1 MTNGRLPDSALDPI
15 PGGRLAI
22 EPAAAWN
29 AMLKKARKRRLPVP
43 GTDGPASSYRTFDQQ
58 VELRNEWCA
67 KGQCEN
73 AAVPGTSNHG
83 EGWAVDSGQAPWI
96 ATIEKIGREF
106 GWAHGEGSW
115 SDAPWEA
122 WHNLY
127 QSGHWS
133 PPKRNP
139 FLPLKN
145 GSKGLF
151 VYILRARLRKL
162 GWYVPRPEPEH
173 HRLLEK
179 GTKFD
184 SDVVN
189 VVRRFQ
195 KEHHMTV
202 DGVVGPATW
211 KLVKRL
217 AKHHKE

>member
-1 MTNGRLPDSALDPI
+1 MTNGRLPDSDLASI

-29 AMLKKARKRRLPVP
+29 AMLKSAKRRGLAVP
-43 GTDGPASSYRTFDQQ
+43 GTDGPASSYRTFAQQ
-58 VELRNEWCA
+58 VKLKAEWTA
-67 KGQCEN
+67 KGEPQN
-73 AAVPGTSNHG
+73 AATPGSSNHG
-83 EGWAVDSGQAPWI
+83 LGWAVDSGQPEWI
-96 ATIEKIGREF
+96 ATIAQIGREF

-115 SDAPWEA
+115 SDAPWEE

-162 GWYVPRPEPEH
+162 GWKVTRPQPED
-173 HRLLEK
+173 HRLLDK

-184 SDVVN
+184 ADVVS

-195 KEHHMTV
+195 KEHHLTV
-202 DGVVGPATW
+202 DGVVGQATW
-211 KLVKRL
+211 GLVKRL
-217 AKHHKE
+217 AHKQK

>member
-1 MTNGRLPDSALDPI
+1 MTNGRLPDFALDPI

-29 AMLKKARKRRLPVP
+29 AMLKAARKLKLAVP
-43 GTDGPASSYRTFDQQ
+43 MPDGPASSYRTFDQQ
-58 VELRNEWCA
+58 VALKAEWTA
-67 KGQCEN
+67 KGEPEN
-73 AAVPGTSNHG
+73 AATPGQSNHG
-83 EGWAVDSGQAPWI
+83 LGWAVDSGEASWER
-96 ATIEKIGREF
+96 TIEKIGHQY

-115 SDAPWEA
+115 SDAPWED

-139 FLPLKN
+139 FLPLN
-145 GSKGLF
+145 VRSRNVF

-162 GWYVPRPEPEH
+162 GWRMGEH
-173 HRLLEK
+173 GKLLPKGSRYDEATEK
-179 GTKFD
+179 
-184 SDVVN
+184 

-195 KEHHMTV
+195 AHHHMTV

-217 AKHHKE
+217 AKEKK